1 MAYNQTH
8 IIQFTTGLVPSVTDR
23 YDMDGCLFLARS
35 LLEVRN
41 KEKTGISCREKKQ
54 TRDMVHL
61 ENCMLVQLVSQGIP
75 RLWEDAVCS
84 GEKNIQ
90 SYTGR
95 GSLEVSGM
103 YRSIVWDSCRG
114 KAKMNHHVELSFISP
129 SDLKNSLA
137 FLEEE
142 NSNLSATSGA
152 VYKY

>member
-75 RLWEDAVCS
+75 RL
-84 GEKNIQ
+84 
-90 SYTGR
+90 
-95 GSLEVSGM
+95 
-103 YRSIVWDSCRG
+103 
-114 KAKMNHHVELSFISP
+114 
-129 SDLKNSLA
+129 
-137 FLEEE
+137 
-142 NSNLSATSGA
+142 
-152 VYKY
+152 